1 MRGPLLSLL
10 LALVMFA
17 VPALGFDTIG
27 GGDLMFTPSN
37 SDPVH
42 FSHEY
47 HLKSRG
53 IKCTACHSMAF
64 ARSPGEYKIR
74 REKLT
79 KREFCGHCHDG
90 MKAFDLEQVRNCAR
104 CHGRK

>member
-1 MRGPLLSLL
+1 MRGPVLCLVLAVFLL
-10 LALVMFA
+10 A
-17 VPALGFDTIG
+17 VPALGFDTVG
-27 GGDLMFTPSN
+27 GGDLMFAPPN
-37 SDPVH
+37 SDPVY

-64 ARSPGEYKIR
+64 ARSPGEFKIQ

-79 KREFCGHCHDG
+79 KRGFCGHCHDG
-90 MKAFDLEQVRNCAR
+90 LKAFDLEQVRNCAR
-104 CHGRK
+104 CHAKR